1 MSIPRLA
8 IQRPV
13 TMFMISA
20 VVTLLGVIS
29 LTRLPVDLMPE
40 FEQPQLNVRTS
51 YPGVGPLEIEE
62 LITRPMEQAVGA
74 VPGITRVESSSSE
87 GNSQIRLNFDWGSDL
102 SEAADEVRTR
112 VDRMRNRLPEDADPP
127 TIFKF
132 DSNQLPVMQIG
143 IEGDYDPVTLREVAQ
158 NEIAPR
164 FERVDGVAAV
174 TVNGGVRRE
183 IHVDLSKEKTTALN
197 LSVSTVVQT
206 LRQENQNTPL
216 GEIYQGDSTFLV
228 RSQGQFQSIE
238 DIRNLVVMTRQ
249 GVPVYLR
256 DIADVQDTTEQ
267 RRSFMRINGRPGI
280 QLQVQKQSGKNT
292 VAVAELVRAEVNRVN
307 QEVPGVKMTITQD
320 NSVFIRRAIDNVQEH
335 AMVGGI
341 LVVLIIFA
349 FLRDLRSTLIVCTS
363 IPVSVVGTFALLYFG
378 GFTLNTMTFGGLALG
393 IGMIVDASIVV
404 LENTHRHL
412 HMGKDRMTAAIEGSE
427 EVWSA
432 ILASTL
438 THIAVF
444 VPLLFLSGTASIMF
458 TQLSYVVVFSLAMSL
473 FVAVTIVPVLCSRW
487 LKTPDEEARATGVM
501 AAFYRASERFLE
513 GMDERYRRAIHVALN
528 HRPTVI
534 GGAAALVALAVV
546 LYPLVS
552 VELVTQTDEGEVN
565 INAELPVGTRIER
578 TEEALLRLEEM
589 VREKVPES
597 ERITLITNGGGG
609 GNNWSGSGGGGGGST
624 HRGQIRL
631 LLVPRDQRTR
641 TNEDIA
647 IMLRRELQGA
657 LPGVQVR
664 ANPSGGNNQIMR
676 FLSGGGTNNNSGGSS
691 RLQVEIRGHDL
702 DDARR
707 VAQDV
712 RAVMEDTPGV
722 ADVSVGREEGR
733 PEIAV
738 RVDRPKAAMLGMTVG
753 SVASTIQTNV
763 AGTAAAQFR
772 ERGNEYPVVVR
783 LREADRQEI
792 SDVGDVLLSTPTG
805 QVVPA
810 KNVLAVNR
818 EAGPVQIDRKNME
831 RVTRVNAE
839 TEIPLSEAVEAVQD
853 RIGQVQRPPDF
864 SVGFGSEVEEQ
875 ARSFQQLRMVLIL
888 AVLLVY
894 AVMASQY
901 ESLRDPFIIM
911 FSVPVAAI
919 GVVLSLMVTGSSFSM
934 QAYIGIIMLAGIVV
948 SNAILLVDYIN
959 TLRRRDGL
967 PIREAVELG
976 GRTRLRP
983 ILMTSIATMLG
994 LVPMAIGVGEGGELQ
1009 APLARVVIGG
1019 LLTSTVVTLV
1029 LVPAVYTLFEEGFS
1043 GIFRRTARTAE

>member
-1 MSIPRLA
+1 M
-8 IQRPV
+8 
-13 TMFMISA
+13 
-20 VVTLLGVIS
+20 
-29 LTRLPVDLMPE
+29 
-40 FEQPQLNVRTS
+40 
-51 YPGVGPLEIEE
+51 
-62 LITRPMEQAVGA
+62 
-74 VPGITRVESSSSE
+74 ESSSSE
-87 GNSQIRLNFDWGSDL
+87 GNSQIRLNFDYGTDL
-102 SEAADEVRTR
+102 SEATDEVRTR

-132 DSNQLPVMQIG
+132 DSNQLPVAQIG
-143 IEGDYDPVTLREVAQ
+143 IEGEYDPVTLREIAQ

-183 IHVDLSKEKTTALN
+183 IHVDLSKEKIAALN
-197 LSVSTVVQT
+197 LSVNQVVQA
-206 LRQENQNTPL
+206 LRSENQNTPL
-216 GEIYQGDSTFLV
+216 GEIFQGDSTFLV

-238 DIRNLVVMTRQ
+238 DIRNIVVLTRE

-256 DIADVQDTTEQ
+256 DLAEVSDTTEQ
-267 RRSFMRINGRPGI
+267 RRSFMRINGKPGI
-280 QLQVQKQSGKNT
+280 QIQVQKQSGKNT
-292 VAVAELVRAEVNRVN
+292 VAVAALVRAEVERVN
-307 QEVPGVKMTITQD
+307 REVPGIKMMVTQD
-320 NSVFIRRAIDNVQEH
+320 NAVFIQRAIDNVQEH
-335 AMVGGI
+335 ALVGGV

-349 FLRDLRSTLIVCTS
+349 FLRDVRSTFIVCTS
-363 IPVSVVGTFALLYFG
+363 IPVSVIGTFALLYFG

-393 IGMIVDASIVV
+393 IGMIVDAAIVV

-412 HMGKDRMTAAIEGSE
+412 HMGKDKMTAAIDGSE

-444 VPLLFLSGTASIMF
+444 IPLLFLSGTASIMF
-458 TQLSYVVVFSLAMSL
+458 TQLSVVVMFSLAMSL

-487 LKTPDEEARATGVM
+487 LKTPDEEAHATGVM
-501 AAFYRASERFLE
+501 ARFYRISERFLE
-513 GMDERYRRAIHVALN
+513 AMDERYRQAIHVALN

-534 GGAAALVALAVV
+534 AGAAALVVVAVL
-546 LYPLVS
+546 LYPMIS
-552 VELVTQTDEGEVN
+552 VELMPQTDEGEVN

-589 VREKVPES
+589 VRERVPEAVT
-597 ERITLITNGGGG
+597 IMTQGGGG
-609 GNNWSGSGGGGGGST
+609 GNNWQTGGGQT

-631 LLVPRDQRTR
+631 ILVPRDQRTR
-641 TNEDIA
+641 TNEEISFA
-647 IMLRRELQGA
+647 LRRELQG
-657 LPGVQVR
+657 LPGVAVR
-664 ANPSGGNNQIMR
+664 ANPAGGNNQIMR
-676 FLSGGGTNNNSGGSS
+676 FLSGGGQNNNGGSS

-707 VAQDV
+707 VAQEV
-712 RAVMEDTPGV
+712 RGVMENTPGL
-722 ADVSVGREEGR
+722 ADVNIGREEGR
-733 PEIAV
+733 PEIAI
-738 RVDRPKAAMLGMTVG
+738 RVDRPKAAMLGMSVS
-753 SVASTIQTNV
+753 SVATTIQTNV
-763 AGTAAAQFR
+763 AGTTAAQFR
-772 ERGNEYPVVVR
+772 ERGTEYPVVVR
-783 LREADRQEI
+783 LREADREEI
-792 SDVGDVLLSTPTG
+792 SDVGDVLLSTPSG

-831 RVTRVNAE
+831 RMTRVNAE
-839 TEIPLSEAVEAVQD
+839 TEIPLSEAVAAVQE
-853 RIGQVQRPPDF
+853 RLPQVRVPPDF
-864 SVGFGSEVEEQ
+864 AVGFGPELEEQ
-875 ARSFQQLRMVLIL
+875 ARSFQQLQLVLIL

-919 GVVLSLMVTGSSFSM
+919 GVVLSLLLTGSSFSM

-994 LVPMAIGVGEGGELQ
+994 LVPMAIGIGEGGELQ

-1019 LLTSTVVTLV
+1019 LLTSTLVTLV
-1029 LVPAVYTLFEEGFS
+1029 LVPAVYTLFEEGWS
-1043 GIFRRTARTAE
+1043 GIFRKSAKAH

>member
-20 VVTLLGVIS
+20 VITLLGVIS
-29 LTRLPVDLMPE
+29 LSRLPVDLMPE

-62 LITRPMEQAVGA
+62 LITRPMEQAVSA

-102 SEAADEVRTR
+102 SEATDEVRTR

-132 DSNQLPVMQIG
+132 DSNQLPVLQIG
-143 IEGDYDPVTLREVAQ
+143 IEGDYDPVTLREIAQ

-183 IHVDLSKEKTTALN
+183 IHVDLSKEKVTALN
-197 LSVSTVVQT
+197 LSVSQVVQA
-206 LRQENQNTPL
+206 LRSENQNTPL
-216 GEIYQGDSTFLV
+216 GEIYQGDATFLV

-238 DIRNLVVMTRQ
+238 DIKNMVVMTRQ
-249 GVPVYLR
+249 AVPVYLR
-256 DIADVQDTTEQ
+256 DLADVSDTTEQ
-267 RRSFMRINGRPGI
+267 KRSFMRINGKPGI

-292 VAVAELVRAEVNRVN
+292 VQVANAVRAEVDRVN
-307 QEVPGVKMTITQD
+307 KEVPGIRMIVTQD
-320 NSVFIRRAIDNVQEH
+320 NSVFIQRAINNVQEH
-335 AMVGGI
+335 AVVGGI

-349 FLRDLRSTLIVCTS
+349 FLRDFRSTLIVCTS
-363 IPVSVVGTFALLYFG
+363 IPVSVIGTFALLYFG

-393 IGMIVDASIVV
+393 IGMIVDAAIVV

-412 HMGKDRMTAAIEGSE
+412 HMGKDKMTAAIEGSE

-444 VPLLFLSGTASIMF
+444 IPLLFLSGTASIMF
-458 TQLSYVVVFSLAMSL
+458 TQLSVVVMFSLAMSL

-487 LKTPDEEARATGVM
+487 LKTPDEEAKDTGFM
-501 AAFYRASERFLE
+501 ARFARLSERFLE
-513 GMDERYRRAIHVALN
+513 AMDERYRKAIHVALN

-534 GGAAALVALAVV
+534 ATAAGLVLAAALI
-546 LYPLVS
+546 YPMIT
-552 VELVTQTDEGEVN
+552 VELMPQTDEGEVN
-565 INAELPVGTRIER
+565 INAELAVGTRVER
-578 TEEALLRLEEM
+578 TEEALLRLEDM
-589 VREKVPES
+589 VRERVPEAVT
-597 ERITLITNGGGG
+597 IITNGGGG
-609 GNNWSGSGGGGGGST
+609 GNNWNGGGGGGGST
-624 HRGQIRL
+624 HRGQIRVM
-631 LLVPRDQRTR
+631 LVPRGERTR
-641 TNEDIA
+641 TNEEIA
-647 IMLRRELQGA
+647 IALRRELQG
-657 LPGVQVR
+657 LPGVAVR
-664 ANPSGGNNQIMR
+664 ANPAGGNNQIMR
-676 FLSGGGTNNNSGGSS
+676 FLSGGGNNNQGGSS

-712 RAVMEDTPGV
+712 RKVMEDTSGI
-722 ADVSVGREEGR
+722 ADVQVGREEGR

-738 RVDRPKAAMLGMTVG
+738 RVDRPKAAMLGMSVG

-831 RVTRVNAE
+831 RMTRVNAE
-839 TEIPLSEAVEAVQD
+839 TEIPISEAVKSVQD
-853 RIGQVQRPPDF
+853 RLGQVRVPPDF
-864 SVGFGSEVEEQ
+864 AVGFGSEIEEQ
-875 ARSFQQLRMVLIL
+875 ARSFQQLQLVLIL

-919 GVVLSLMVTGSSFSM
+919 GVVLSLLLTGTSFSM

-994 LVPMAIGVGEGGELQ
+994 LVPMAIGIGEGGELQ

-1019 LLTSTVVTLV
+1019 LLTSTLVTLV
-1029 LVPAVYTLFEEGFS
+1029 LVPAVYTLFEEGWA
-1043 GIFRRTARTAE
+1043 GIFRKSASH

>member
-1 MSIPRLA
+1 
-8 IQRPV
+8 
-13 TMFMISA
+13 MFMISG
-20 VVTLLGVIS
+20 VITLLGLIS

-62 LITRPMEQAVGA
+62 LITRPMEQAVSA

-102 SEAADEVRTR
+102 GEATDEVRTR

-132 DSNQLPVMQIG
+132 DSNQLPVAQIG
-143 IEGDYDPVTLREVAQ
+143 IEGDYDPVTLREIAQ
-158 NEIAPR
+158 NELAPR

-183 IHVDLSKEKTTALN
+183 VHVDLSKEKITALN
-197 LSVSTVVQT
+197 LSVSQVVQAI
-206 LRQENQNTPL
+206 RQENQNTPL

-238 DIRNLVVMTRQ
+238 DIKNIVVLTRE
-249 GVPVYLR
+249 GVPVYMR
-256 DIADVQDTTEQ
+256 DIAEVTDTTEQ
-267 RRSFMRINGRPGI
+267 RRSFLRINGRPGVQI
-280 QLQVQKQSGKNT
+280 QVQKQSGKNT
-292 VAVAELVRAEVNRVN
+292 VAVAAAVRTEVERVNR
-307 QEVPGVKMTITQD
+307 EVPGIKMTVTQD
-320 NSVFIRRAIDNVQEH
+320 NAVFIQRAIDNVQEH
-335 AMVGGI
+335 ALVGGV

-349 FLRDLRSTLIVCTS
+349 FLRDFRSTLIVCTS
-363 IPVSVVGTFALLYFG
+363 IPVSVIGTFALLYFG

-393 IGMIVDASIVV
+393 IGMIVDAAIVV

-458 TQLSYVVVFSLAMSL
+458 TQLSVVVMFSLAMSL

-487 LKTPDEEARATGVM
+487 LKTPDEEAQASGVM
-501 AAFYRASERFLE
+501 ARFYRLSEQFLE
-513 GMDERYRRAIHVALN
+513 TMDEQYRRAIHVALN

-534 GGAAALVALAVV
+534 AAAAALVVAAAG
-546 LYPLVS
+546 LYPMVS
-552 VELVTQTDEGEVN
+552 VELMPQTDEGEVN
-565 INAELPVGTRIER
+565 INAELAVGTRIER
-578 TEEALLRLEEM
+578 TEEALLRLEDM
-589 VREKVPES
+589 VRERVPEA
-597 ERITLITNGGGG
+597 IAIMTQGGGG
-609 GNNWSGSGGGGGGST
+609 GNNWQTGGGQT

-631 LLVPRDQRTR
+631 ILVPRDQRTR
-641 TNEDIA
+641 TNEEIA
-647 IMLRRELQGA
+647 FSLRRELQG
-657 LPGVQVR
+657 LPGVAVR
-664 ANPSGGNNQIMR
+664 ANPAGGNNQIMR
-676 FLSGGGTNNNSGGSS
+676 FLSGGGQGNNNGGSS

-712 RAVMEDTPGV
+712 RKVMEDTPGL
-722 ADVSVGREEGR
+722 ADVNIGREEGR

-738 RVDRPKAAMLGMTVG
+738 RVDRPKAAMLGMSVG

-763 AGTAAAQFR
+763 AGTTAAQFR

-783 LREADRQEI
+783 LREADREEI
-792 SDVGDVLLSTPTG
+792 ADVGDVLLSTPTG

-818 EAGPVQIDRKNME
+818 EAGPVQIDRQNME
-831 RVTRVNAE
+831 RITRVNAE
-839 TEIPLSEAVEAVQD
+839 TEIPLSEAVSNVQG
-853 RIGQVQRPPDF
+853 RLPQVNVPPDF
-864 SVGFGSEVEEQ
+864 AVGFGPELEEQ
-875 ARSFQQLRMVLIL
+875 ARSFAQLRLVLIL

-919 GVVLSLMVTGSSFSM
+919 GVVLSLLLTGSSFSM

-967 PIREAVELG
+967 PLREAVELG

-1019 LLTSTVVTLV
+1019 LLTSTLITLV
-1029 LVPAVYTLFEEGFS
+1029 LVPAVYTLFEEGLS
-1043 GIFRRTARTAE
+1043 GIFRKSAKAH

>member
-1 MSIPRLA
+1 
-8 IQRPV
+8 
-13 TMFMISA
+13 MFMISA

-29 LTRLPVDLMPE
+29 LSRLPVDLMPE
-40 FEQPQLNVRTS
+40 FEQPTLNVRTS
-51 YPGVGPLEIEE
+51 YAGVGPLEIEE
-62 LITRPMEQAVGA
+62 LITRPMEQAVSA

-87 GNSQIRLNFDWGSDL
+87 GNSQIRLNFEWGSDL

-132 DSNQLPVMQIG
+132 DSNQLPVLQIG
-143 IEGDYDPVTLREVAQ
+143 IEGEYDPVTLREVAQ

-183 IHVDLSKEKTTALN
+183 IHVDLSKEKITALN
-197 LSVSTVVQT
+197 LSVSQVVAA
-206 LRQENQNTPL
+206 LRSENQNTPL

-238 DIRNLVVMTRQ
+238 DIKNMVVMTRQ
-249 GVPVYLR
+249 AVPVYLR
-256 DIADVQDTTEQ
+256 DIADVSDTTEQ
-267 RRSFMRINGRPGI
+267 RRSFMRINGKPGI

-292 VAVAELVRAEVNRVN
+292 VAVANLVRAEVERVN
-307 QEVPGVKMTITQD
+307 KEVPGVKLIVTQD
-320 NSVFIRRAIDNVQEH
+320 NSVFIQRAIDNVQEH
-335 AMVGGI
+335 AVVGGI

-393 IGMIVDASIVV
+393 IGMIVDAAIVV

-412 HMGKDRMTAAIEGSE
+412 HMGKDKMTAAIEGSE

-444 VPLLFLSGTASIMF
+444 IPLLFLSGTASIMF
-458 TQLSYVVVFSLAMSL
+458 TQLSVVVMFSLAMSL

-487 LKTPDEEARATGVM
+487 LKTPDEEAHATGIM
-501 AAFYRASERFLE
+501 ARFYRLSERFLE
-513 GMDERYRRAIHVALN
+513 AMDEQYRKAIHVALN
-528 HRPTVI
+528 HRPSVI
-534 GGAAALVALAVV
+534 GVAAVLVLAAV
-546 LYPLVS
+546 LIYPMIT
-552 VELVTQTDEGEVN
+552 VELMPQTDEGEVN
-565 INAELPVGTRIER
+565 INAELAVGTRVER
-578 TEEALLRLEEM
+578 TEEALLRLEDM
-589 VREKVPES
+589 VRERVPEAVT
-597 ERITLITNGGGG
+597 IITNGGGG
-609 GNNWSGSGGGGGGST
+609 GNNYNGGGGGGGGST
-624 HRGQIRL
+624 HRGQIRVM
-631 LLVPRDQRTR
+631 LVPRDQRTR
-641 TNEDIA
+641 TNEEIA
-647 IMLRRELQGA
+647 IALRRELQG
-657 LPGVQVR
+657 LPGVAVR
-664 ANPSGGNNQIMR
+664 ANPAGGNNQIMR
-676 FLSGGGTNNNSGGSS
+676 FLSGGGNNQGGSS

-712 RAVMEDTPGV
+712 RGVMEDTPGI
-722 ADVSVGREEGR
+722 ADVQVGREEGR

-738 RVDRPKAAMLGMTVG
+738 RVDRPKAAMLGMSVG
-753 SVASTIQTNV
+753 SVATTIQTNV

-810 KNVLAVNR
+810 KNVLAVSR

-831 RVTRVNAE
+831 RMTRVNAE
-839 TEIPLSEAVEAVQD
+839 TEIPISEAVKAVQD
-853 RIGQVQRPPDF
+853 RLGQVRVPPDF
-864 SVGFGSEVEEQ
+864 AVGFGSEIEEQ
-875 ARSFQQLRMVLIL
+875 ARSFQQLQLVLIL

-911 FSVPVAAI
+911 FSVPVAGI
-919 GVVLSLMVTGSSFSM
+919 GVVLSLLLTGTSFSM

-994 LVPMAIGVGEGGELQ
+994 LVPMAIGIGEGGELQ

-1019 LLTSTVVTLV
+1019 LLTSTLVTLV
-1029 LVPAVYTLFEEGFS
+1029 LVPAVYTLFEEGWS
-1043 GIFRRTARTAE
+1043 GIFRKSAKAH

>member
-1 MSIPRLA
+1 
-8 IQRPV
+8 
-13 TMFMISA
+13 MFMISA
-20 VVTLLGVIS
+20 VITLLGVIS

-62 LITRPMEQAVGA
+62 LITRPMEQAVSA

-87 GNSQIRLNFDWGSDL
+87 GNSQIRLNFDYGTDL
-102 SEAADEVRTR
+102 SEATDEVRTR

-132 DSNQLPVMQIG
+132 DSNQLPVAQIG
-143 IEGDYDPVTLREVAQ
+143 IEGEYDPVTLREIAQ

-183 IHVDLSKEKTTALN
+183 IHVDLSKEKIAALN
-197 LSVSTVVQT
+197 LSVSQVVQA

-216 GEIYQGDSTFLV
+216 GEIFQGDSTFLV

-238 DIRNLVVMTRQ
+238 DIRNIVVLTRE

-256 DIADVQDTTEQ
+256 DLAEVSDTTEQ
-267 RRSFMRINGRPGI
+267 RRSFMRINGKPGI
-280 QLQVQKQSGKNT
+280 QIQVQKQSGKNT
-292 VAVAELVRAEVNRVN
+292 VAVADLVRAEVERVN
-307 QEVPGVKMTITQD
+307 REVPGIKMIVTQD
-320 NSVFIRRAIDNVQEH
+320 NAVFIQRAIDNVQEH
-335 AMVGGI
+335 ALVGGV

-349 FLRDLRSTLIVCTS
+349 FLRDVRSTFIVCTS
-363 IPVSVVGTFALLYFG
+363 IPVSVIGTFALLYFG

-393 IGMIVDASIVV
+393 IGMIVDAAIVV

-412 HMGKDRMTAAIEGSE
+412 HMGKDKMTAAIDGSE

-444 VPLLFLSGTASIMF
+444 IPLLFLSGTASIMF
-458 TQLSYVVVFSLAMSL
+458 TQLSVVVMFSLAMSL

-487 LKTPDEEARATGVM
+487 LKTPDEEAHATGVM
-501 AAFYRASERFLE
+501 ARFYRMSERFLE
-513 GMDERYRRAIHVALN
+513 AMDERYRQAIHVALN

-534 GGAAALVALAVV
+534 AGAAALVVVAVL
-546 LYPLVS
+546 LYPMIS
-552 VELVTQTDEGEVN
+552 VELMPQTDEGEVN

-589 VREKVPES
+589 VRERVPEAVT
-597 ERITLITNGGGG
+597 IMTQGGGG
-609 GNNWSGSGGGGGGST
+609 GNNWQTGGGQT

-631 LLVPRDQRTR
+631 ILVPRDQRTR
-641 TNEDIA
+641 TNEEISFA
-647 IMLRRELQGA
+647 LRRELQG
-657 LPGVQVR
+657 LPGVAVR
-664 ANPSGGNNQIMR
+664 ANPAGGNNQIMR
-676 FLSGGGTNNNSGGSS
+676 FLSGGGQNNNGGSS

-707 VAQDV
+707 VAQEV
-712 RAVMEDTPGV
+712 RGVMENTPGL
-722 ADVSVGREEGR
+722 ADVNIGREEGR
-733 PEIAV
+733 PEIAI
-738 RVDRPKAAMLGMTVG
+738 RVDRPKAAMLGMSVS
-753 SVASTIQTNV
+753 SVATTIQTNV
-763 AGTAAAQFR
+763 AGTTAAQFR
-772 ERGNEYPVVVR
+772 ERGTEYPVVVR
-783 LREADRQEI
+783 LREADREEI
-792 SDVGDVLLSTPTG
+792 SDVGDVLLSTPSG

-831 RVTRVNAE
+831 RMTRVNAE
-839 TEIPLSEAVEAVQD
+839 TEIPLSEAVAAVQQ
-853 RIGQVQRPPDF
+853 RLPQVRVPPDF
-864 SVGFGSEVEEQ
+864 AVGFGPELEEQ
-875 ARSFQQLRMVLIL
+875 ARSFQQLQLVLIL

-919 GVVLSLMVTGSSFSM
+919 GVVLSLLLTGSSFSM

-994 LVPMAIGVGEGGELQ
+994 LVPMAIGIGEGGELQ

-1019 LLTSTVVTLV
+1019 LLTSTIVTLV
-1029 LVPAVYTLFEEGFS
+1029 LVPAVYTLFEEGWS
-1043 GIFRRTARTAE
+1043 GIFRKSAKSSLG

>member
-1 MSIPRLA
+1 
-8 IQRPV
+8 
-13 TMFMISA
+13 MFMISA

-29 LTRLPVDLMPE
+29 LSRLPVDLMPE
-40 FEQPQLNVRTS
+40 FEQPTLNVRTS
-51 YPGVGPLEIEE
+51 YTGVGPLEIEE
-62 LITRPMEQAVGA
+62 LITRPMEQAVSA

-87 GNSQIRLNFDWGSDL
+87 GNSQIRLNFEWGSDL

-132 DSNQLPVMQIG
+132 DSNQLPVLQIG
-143 IEGDYDPVTLREVAQ
+143 IEGEYDPVTLREVAQ

-183 IHVDLSKEKTTALN
+183 IHVDLSKEKITALN
-197 LSVSTVVQT
+197 LSVDRVVQGI
-206 LRQENQNTPL
+206 RQENQNTPL

-228 RSQGQFQSIE
+228 RSQGQYQSIE
-238 DIRNLVVMTRQ
+238 DIKNLVVMTREA
-249 GVPVYLR
+249 VPVYLR
-256 DIADVQDTTEQ
+256 DIAQVTDTTEQ
-267 RRSFMRINGRPGI
+267 RRSFMRINGKPGI

-292 VAVAELVRAEVNRVN
+292 VAVANLVRAEVERVN
-307 QEVPGVKMTITQD
+307 REVPGIHMIVTQD
-320 NSVFIRRAIDNVQEH
+320 NSVFIQRAIDNVQEH
-335 AMVGGI
+335 ALVGGI

-363 IPVSVVGTFALLYFG
+363 IPVSVIGTFALLYFG

-393 IGMIVDASIVV
+393 IGMIVDAAIVV

-412 HMGKDRMTAAIEGSE
+412 HMGKDKMTAAIEGSE

-444 VPLLFLSGTASIMF
+444 IPLLFLSGTASIMF
-458 TQLSYVVVFSLAMSL
+458 TQLSVVVMFSLAMSL

-487 LKTPDEEARATGVM
+487 LKTPDEEATATGLM
-501 AAFYRASERFLE
+501 ARFYRLSERFLE
-513 GMDERYRRAIHVALN
+513 AMDERYRKTIHIALN

-534 GGAAALVALAVV
+534 ATAVVLVIAAALI
-546 LYPLVS
+546 YPMIT
-552 VELVTQTDEGEVN
+552 VELMPQTDEGEVN
-565 INAELPVGTRIER
+565 INAELAVGTRVER
-578 TEEALLRLEEM
+578 TEEALLRLEDM
-589 VREKVPES
+589 VRERVPEAVT
-597 ERITLITNGGGG
+597 IITNGGGG
-609 GNNWSGSGGGGGGST
+609 GNNWQGGGGGGGGST
-624 HRGQIRL
+624 HRGQIRVML
-631 LLVPRDQRTR
+631 TPRGQRTR
-641 TNEDIA
+641 TNEQIA
-647 IMLRRELQGA
+647 IALRRELQG
-657 LPGVQVR
+657 LPGVAVR
-664 ANPSGGNNQIMR
+664 ANPAGGNNQIMR
-676 FLSGGGTNNNSGGSS
+676 FLSGGGQNNQGGSS

-712 RAVMEDTPGV
+712 RSVMEDTPGL
-722 ADVSVGREEGR
+722 ADVNVGREEGR

-738 RVDRPKAAMLGMTVG
+738 RVDRPKAAMLGMSVG
-753 SVASTIQTNV
+753 SVATTIQTNV

-772 ERGNEYPVVVR
+772 ERGNEYPIVVR

-792 SDVGDVLLSTPTG
+792 SDVGDVLLNTPTG

-831 RVTRVNAE
+831 RITRVNAE
-839 TEIPLSEAVEAVQD
+839 TEVAISEAVKAVQE
-853 RIGQVQRPPDF
+853 RLPQVRVPPDF
-864 SVGFGSEVEEQ
+864 AVGFGSEIEEQ
-875 ARSFQQLRMVLIL
+875 ARSFQQLQLVLIL

-911 FSVPVAAI
+911 FSVPVAGI
-919 GVVLSLMVTGSSFSM
+919 GVVLSLLLTGTSFSM

-994 LVPMAIGVGEGGELQ
+994 LVPMAIGIGEGGELQ

-1019 LLTSTVVTLV
+1019 LLTSTMVTLV
-1029 LVPAVYTLFEEGFS
+1029 LVPAVYTLFEEGWA
-1043 GIFRRTARTAE
+1043 GIFRKSASH